1 MGDWNLFF
9 ATSAGSA
16 ATLAGLLFVAT
27 QLHVDVFTDPANR
40 WSALAQST
48 LTMLSSILIVSL
60 FFIVPSITIQT
71 RGQLVLA
78 VVVIVLWRT
87 FRLWWPV
94 FRLGEKGRWQR
105 VTQSFWLLPIPLLV
119 FSFLLLGGV
128 QMLRGDRDGLF
139 NISGAFLGMFSVAL
153 RNSWRLVVKV
163 AQKTA

>member
-48 LTMLSSILIVSL
+48 LTMLSSILIISL
-60 FFIVPSITIQT
+60 FFIVPTISVQIH
-71 RGQLVLA
+71 GQIVI
-78 VVVIVLWRT
+78 VVVVVVAWRT
-87 FRLWWPV
+87 VRLWWPV
-94 FRLGEKGRWQR
+94 FRLGETGRWQR
-105 VTQSFWLLPIPLLV
+105 FVQSFWLLLVPLV
-119 FSFLLLGGV
+119 VYAYLLLGSV
-128 QMLRGDRDGLF
+128 QLLSGDRNGLF
-139 NISGAFLGMFSVAL
+139 NIAGAYIGVFSASL
-153 RNSWRLVVKV
+153 RNSWRLVIKA